1 MLRRRRRI
9 MMGRQTVD
17 QSQLFY
23 LFNLERRIP
32 ERHLL
37 RRINPTV
44 TRILAE
50 FREKLEPFYSEIG
63 RPSIDP
69 ELMIRMLIVGYCYG
83 LRFERKLCEEV
94 ELHLAYR
101 WFCRLDL
108 DDQVPDHSTFSVNR
122 HGRFRDSDIMRQVFE
137 AVVRAC
143 MDAGLVRGE
152 GFAVDAS
159 VMEANA
165 SRYHGKAPD
174 DIAWAEP
181 ERQTRA
187 VKEYLAGLD
196 VDAQPNPDRKAPKV
210 ISPSDP
216 CSAWT
221 AKANKRVQFGYGLNY
236 LIDIENA
243 VIIDVE
249 PTPARTYDEVES
261 TKTMLD
267 RTERRFNLKPKR
279 LAADTA
285 YGTGKFLGWLV
296 KEKRITPHIPVRD
309 ASERDDGTFSRS
321 DFRWDRRRGVY
332 VCPNDKVLHTT
343 GRVHDGTMLR
353 YRASKYDCD
362 VCALKMQCCPNMPAL
377 QVPRDIHEDA
387 RDVARR
393 KMKTQAFAKSR
404 DERKRVEMR
413 FAHLN
418 SNACGSAACLVHATN
433 STSSPS
439 SRTSRRW
446 HFEPSDTRPRYRP
459 RRKRRSQAGRVK
471 GKDTRSQTLNQ
482 IAPRARS
489 CQKIEFSTASTHS
502 DT

>member
-1 MLRRRRRI
+1 
-9 MMGRQTVD
+9 MMGRQTGD

-23 LFNLERRIP
+23 LFNLEQRIP
-32 ERHLL
+32 AGHLL
-37 RRINPTV
+37 RRINPV
-44 TRILAE
+44 VSRILVE
-50 FREKLEPFYSEIG
+50 LRDKLAPFYSGIG

-69 ELMIRMLIVGYCYG
+69 ELMIRMLIIGYCYG
-83 LRFERKLCEEV
+83 IRSERRLCEEV

-101 WFCRLDL
+101 WFCRLNL

-122 HGRFRDSDIMRQVFE
+122 HGRFRDSDILRQVFE

-174 DIAWAEP
+174 EIAWAEP

-196 VDAQPNPDRKAPKV
+196 VDAQPNPDRKPPKV

-249 PTPARTYDEVES
+249 PTPARSYDEVAS

-267 RTERRFNLKPKR
+267 RTERCFGLKPKR
-279 LAADTA
+279 LTADTA
-285 YGTGKFLGWLV
+285 YGTGRFLGWLV
-296 KEKRITPHIPVRD
+296 DKRIVPHIPVRD
-309 ASERDDGTFSRS
+309 ASERDDGTLSRS

-332 VCPNDKVLHTT
+332 ICPNGKVLHTT
-343 GRVHDGTMLR
+343 GTVHEGNTLR
-353 YRASKYDCD
+353 YRASKFDCE
-362 VCALKMQCCPNMPAL
+362 VCPLKMQCCPNSPTR
-377 QVPRDIHEDA
+377 QIPRDIHEYA
-387 RDVARR
+387 RDLTRR
-393 KMKTQAFAKSR
+393 LMRTKAFLKSR

-413 FAHLN
+413 FAHLKVHHGFERMRLRGL
-418 SNACGSAACLVHATN
+418 SGARDEFVLAATVQNLKTLAL
-433 STSSPS
+433 
-439 SRTSRRW
+439 RI
-446 HFEPSDTRPRYRP
+446 FEPSPDQ
-459 RRKRRSQAGRVK
+459 RRVAF
-471 GKDTRSQTLNQ
+471 
-482 IAPRARS
+482 A
-489 CQKIEFSTASTHS
+489 
-502 DT
+502 

>member
-1 MLRRRRRI
+1 

-32 ERHLL
+32 ECHLL

-108 DDQVPDHSTFSVNR
+108 DDEVPDHSTFSVNR
-122 HGRFRDSDIMRQVFE
+122 HGRFRDSDLFRQIFE

-143 MDAGLVRGE
+143 MNAGLVKGE
-152 GFAVDAS
+152 AFAVDAS
-159 VMEANA
+159 VMEADA

-174 DIAWAEP
+174 EIDWSVP

-187 VKEYLAGLD
+187 VAEFLGAPD
-196 VDAQPNPDRKAPKV
+196 DEDPDADRKVPKV
-210 ISPSDP
+210 ISPVDP

-236 LIDIENA
+236 LIDIEHA
-243 VIIDVE
+243 VIVDVE
-249 PTPARTYDEVES
+249 ATPARTYDEVAA
-261 TKTMLD
+261 TKMMIE
-267 RTERRFNLKPKR
+267 RTEQTLGLKPDR

-296 KEKRITPHIPVRD
+296 GTGITPQIPVWDKSDR
-309 ASERDDGTFSRS
+309 EDGTFSRS
-321 DFRWDRRRGVY
+321 DFRFDRERNVY
-332 VCPNDKVLHTT
+332 VCPADKLLKTT
-343 GRVHDGTMLR
+343 GNVGADHMIR
-353 YRASKYDCD
+353 YRASKRDCAG
-362 VCALKMQCCPNMPAL
+362 CSLKPRCCPNTPSRK
-377 QVPRDIHEDA
+377 VTRDLHEDA
-387 RDVARR
+387 RDHARSFIG
-393 KMKTQAFAKSR
+393 TPEFDKSR
-404 DERKRVEMR
+404 DERKKVEMR
-413 FAHLN
+413 FAHLKTHHRFERMRLRGLSGARDEFHLAAIVQN
-418 SNACGSAACLVHATN
+418 LKTLAKHIWRPMLHEPAACAT
-433 STSSPS
+433 
-439 SRTSRRW
+439 
-446 HFEPSDTRPRYRP
+446 
-459 RRKRRSQAGRVK
+459 
-471 GKDTRSQTLNQ
+471 
-482 IAPRARS
+482 
-489 CQKIEFSTASTHS
+489 
-502 DT
+502 